1 MMETVMEVKVDEFLA
16 HKIEDIVK
24 RGTFKSKGEFVK
36 SAVEDMI
43 RRWETQEL
51 TTGMDKFAEDISRKH
66 PDSVSEAVL
75 RAREEEDEIL

>member
-16 HKIEDIVK
+16 HKIDDIVK

-43 RRWETQEL
+43 RKRMQKNPIPPGVPYL
-51 TTGMDKFAEDISRKH
+51 T
-66 PDSVSEAVL
+66 
-75 RAREEEDEIL
+75 REELHERC